1 MVAVA
6 QQQEKKRGRQNSPEP
21 TGNKMPEMFQNM
33 RAEDMAK
40 MMSTMMPAMM
50 EQFASS
56 MNPEEMTST
65 MHEMVPKM
73 MESCFGKMSVEQR
86 KGMLSMCRSM
96 LDELEQKHT

>member
-1 MVAVA
+1 MAAVA
-6 QQQEKKRGRQNSPEP
+6 QQKEKKRGREAS
-21 TGNKMPEMFQNM
+21 TGSTGENMPEMFRNI
-33 RAEDMAK
+33 REEDLEK

-50 EQFASS
+50 EKFASS
-56 MNPEEMTST
+56 MDPEEMTST